1 MGSKKSILIKIARI
15 AAFSLVM
22 CGVMTALFYL
32 YSKGVPK
39 ALAALEEKG
48 KMENTIWAVEYF
60 TPMLTIAGLIIALVL
75 IYKLVKAPAN
85 EVQSEKGW
93 IMLVV
98 AVFTY
103 GVILPY
109 VLKESVGCFLPVPEG
124 EEDVKS
130 LLEHTASWFVIQ
142 IIPFMITVTYHFVRA
157 GRKHE
162 DDAAVSAQ
170 IEQPVSDM
178 PKTEEQ
184 NEE

>member
-1 MGSKKSILIKIARI
+1 MRSKKSILIKIARI
-15 AAFSLVM
+15 VAFSIVM
-22 CGVMTALFYL
+22 CAVMTGLFYL

-48 KMENTIWAVEYF
+48 KMSNTIWVVEHF

-75 IYKLVKAPAN
+75 IYKLVKAPVN

-93 IMLVV
+93 IMLLV
-98 AVFTY
+98 ALFTY

-109 VLKESVGCFLPVPEG
+109 VIKASWGCFLPVPEG
-124 EEDVKS
+124 EEDIKS

-157 GRKHE
+157 RRIRK
-162 DDAAVSAQ
+162 DDSPALAQ
-170 IEQPVSDM
+170 TEQSISDM
-178 PKTEEQ
+178 QKTEEQ
-184 NEE
+184 DEE